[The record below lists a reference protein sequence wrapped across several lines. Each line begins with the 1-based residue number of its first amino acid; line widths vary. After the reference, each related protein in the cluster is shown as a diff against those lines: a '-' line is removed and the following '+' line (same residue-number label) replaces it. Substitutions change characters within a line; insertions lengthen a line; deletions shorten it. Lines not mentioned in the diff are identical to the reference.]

1 LTKTPNEVIDEY
13 LNIGKR
19 GGKFSDDVSSRKK
32 GVIENFLK
40 HATKEGYGLRNLQ
53 ELISEEVTSTTRAV
67 KQTKLG
73 EEKPYDGK
81 IVHDLEQVRV
91 LPVYPE
97 HFIRRNVPKFV
108 ETQKEFKRLDAHLRR
123 SKPFLLIGP
132 KGIGKTLSVDAFAEK
147 NGLALVRYDC
157 SENTKSYDFIG
168 RYLPVGDEVVF
179 QLGILPTAI
188 EVANKSPN
196 KMAVLVLE
204 ELSALTGAMQ
214 KVLNQLLDYR
224 NSIFVPGINKHYQL
238 AKDARLL
245 ICATMNPSDYGGTH
259 ELNEDLKSRFP
270 TWKLKYP
277 TERKEARILNT
288 EGIEP
293 DLVKNMILLAKET
306 RGAAKKGEINYALS
320 PRDLDTFF
328 ELIRAYEDV
337 GLKSF
342 ELAME
347 EAVFGQYE
355 TDQEEAWIKQRVES
369 IFGETKSDDETET
382 ASDGSDK
389 VDWKRKD
396 EDKEADE

>member
-1 LTKTPNEVIDEY
+1 MPKTPNEVIDEY
-13 LNIGKR
+13 LNEGKR

-40 HATKEGYGLRNLQ
+40 HASKEGFALRNLQ
-53 ELISEEVTSTTRAV
+53 ELISEEVTSTA

-73 EEKPYDGK
+73 EKYPGA
-81 IVHDLEQVRV
+81 IPTSDLERV
-91 LPVYPE
+91 EILPVHPQ
-97 HFIRRNVPKFV
+97 HFIGRRVPKFV
-108 ETQKEFKRLDAHLRR
+108 ETQKEFKRLDAHLR
-123 SKPFLLIGP
+123 KTLPFLLTGP
-132 KGIGKTLSVDAFAEK
+132 KGIGKTLSVDAFANK
-147 NGLALVRYDC
+147 NELPLVRYDC
-157 SENTKSYDFIG
+157 SENTKGYDFIG
-168 RYLPVGDEVVF
+168 RYLPIGDKVVF
-179 QLGILPTAI
+179 QLGVLPTAI
-188 EVANKSPN
+188 EVANKSTK

-238 AKDARLL
+238 DSDAKLL

-293 DLVKNMILLAKET
+293 DLVKKMILLAKET

-328 ELIRAYEDV
+328 NLIRAYEDV

-355 TDQEEAWIKQRVES
+355 TDQEENWIKQRISS
-369 IFGETKSDDETET
+369 IFGDVEKSETDEG
-382 ASDGSDK
+382 DSDK
-389 VDWKRKD
+389 VEWKKKD
-396 EDKEADE
+396 EDKDDEEDEVE

>member
-1 LTKTPNEVIDEY
+1 LTKTPNEILTEY
-13 LNIGKR
+13 LNEGKR
-19 GGKFSDDVSSRKK
+19 GGKFSDDVSARKK

-40 HATKEGYGLRNLQ
+40 HASKEGFGLRNLQ
-53 ELISEEVTSTTRAV
+53 ELISEEVISTA

-73 EEKPYDGK
+73 DSETPSAK
-81 IVHDLEQVRV
+81 VASDLEQVKI
-91 LPVYPE
+91 LPVYPQ

-108 ETQKEFKRLDAHLRR
+108 ETQKEFKRLDAHLR
-123 SKPFLLIGP
+123 KTLPFLLIGP
-132 KGIGKTLSVDAFAEK
+132 KGIGKTLSVDAFAYK
-147 NGLALVRYDC
+147 NDLPLVRYDC

-168 RYLPVGDEVVF
+168 RYLPIGDEVVF

-188 EVANKSPN
+188 EVANKSTN
-196 KMAVLVLE
+196 KMAILVLE

-238 AKDARLL
+238 DSGVKLL

-288 EGIEP
+288 EGIDR

-328 ELIRAYEDV
+328 NLIRAYEDV

-347 EAVFGQYE
+347 EAVYGQYE
-355 TDQEEAWIKQRVES
+355 TDQEEAWIHQRIES
-369 IFGETKSDDETET
+369 IFGETKSDETEEGET
-382 ASDGSDK
+382 ASDKSDK

-396 EDKEADE
+396 KDEEADE